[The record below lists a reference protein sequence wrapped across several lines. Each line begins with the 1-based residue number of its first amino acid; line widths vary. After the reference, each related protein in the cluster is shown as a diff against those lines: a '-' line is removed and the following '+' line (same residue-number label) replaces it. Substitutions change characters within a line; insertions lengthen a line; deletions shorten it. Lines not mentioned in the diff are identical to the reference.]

1 MCLCCDAEILT
12 FQQTRLESNKLFWF
26 KCSNFHIGLST
37 GKTICGLYCR
47 YSHFW
52 FFDMIRI
59 YSANASMPCTA
70 ILSEFHNIVVNWAYV
85 KIDILLNSIHSVN
98 CIIRIYYSRYK
109 IKCTGIGI
117 GIDSIGLKGHL
128 CSNISMINRDFIFSP
143 QNATNRMNNFKLN
156 ARFKE
161 EKKSINVSNDKS
173 IDCE

>member
-1 MCLCCDAEILT
+1 MVSILCLCFDAEILT

-26 KCSNFHIGLST
+26 KCGNFHIRLST
-37 GKTICGLYCR
+37 GKPICGLYCR

-59 YSANASMPCTA
+59 YSANASMRCIA

-85 KIDILLNSIHSVN
+85 KIDLLLNSIHFVN

-109 IKCTGIGI
+109 IKCT

-128 CSNISMINRDFIFSP
+128 CSNISMINRDFIFFP
-143 QNATNRMNNFKLN
+143 PKCH
-156 ARFKE
+156 
-161 EKKSINVSNDKS
+161 KSYQQFQIKCQ
-173 IDCE
+173 I